1 VFGIFDWVVV
11 AAYFAAMAAIGAHF
25 SRKNKNFGDFMFG
38 GGNMPWLAVGI
49 SLIATSVS
57 ANTFLGNPADTFAQD
72 MRLLMLGGGSLLAI
86 AVTGIVFIPRFRA
99 SGVSSAYEL
108 LERRFSRPVRLLA
121 ATLYSLHLLLRTGLL
136 IYVPALVLERILHVP
151 LWASILLMSVAAVLY
166 TYHGGIR
173 AVTWT
178 DVVQFVVFFGAGLG
192 ALWICADRLGGFGAA
207 MSLAG
212 EAGKTRWFS
221 TEWNPASDRNLWS
234 AVGAY
239 AFFELAIRGCDQQFV
254 QRYLSCKNVREANL
268 SSLASGVLGIAV
280 GIVFFLLGAFLF
292 AYYRVAELA
301 PLPVADV
308 NQAFPH
314 FILTTLPTGFKGV
327 LVAAI
332 LAAAM
337 SSQSSA
343 LTALSN
349 TTVVDFL
356 KHDGAS
362 ESGLKPA
369 RRWVLIWGAAGTLAA
384 FAASMGNVSI
394 LSKALFFTSLFI
406 GPLLALFLLA
416 FFRPKLGSH
425 AVFAGAIGG
434 MIVLLLFLEIPVLPA
449 GMWNPPFGG
458 IFSWPW
464 NPLISMS
471 ATMVIA
477 EGLNMIGKKSPG
489 IGPFKDHNITA
500 SQQ

>member
-1 VFGIFDWVVV
+1 VFSIWDWAVV
-11 AAYFAAMAAIGAHF
+11 AVYFAAMAGIGAHF
-25 SRKNKNFGDFMFG
+25 SRKNRDFNDFMFG

-57 ANTFLGNPADTFAQD
+57 ASTFLGNPADAFAQD

-86 AVTGIVFIPRFRA
+86 AVTGFVFIPRFRA
-99 SGVSSAYEL
+99 AGVSSAYEL

-121 ATLYSLHLLLRTGLL
+121 ATLYSLHLVLRTGLL

-151 LWASILLMSVAAVLY
+151 QWSSILIMSVGAIIY

-178 DVVQFVVFFGAGLG
+178 DVVQFIVFFGAGFA
-192 ALWICADRLGGFGAA
+192 ALWICADRLGGFGPAYEMA
-207 MSLAG
+207 SN
-212 EAGKTRWFS
+212 AGKTRWFS
-221 TEWNPASDRNLWS
+221 AEWNPASDRNIWS
-234 AVGAY
+234 AIGAY

-301 PLPVADV
+301 PLPLADV

-314 FILTTLPTGFKGV
+314 FILTTLPAGFKGV

-356 KHDGAS
+356 RH
-362 ESGLKPA
+362 ESTGSAGLKPA
-369 RRWVLIWGAAGTLAA
+369 RHWILIWGAAGTAAA
-384 FAASMGNVSI
+384 FIASMGNVSI

-406 GPLLALFLLA
+406 GPLLGLFLLA
-416 FFRPKLGSH
+416 FFRPHLNSR
-425 AVFAGAIGG
+425 AVFTGAVGG
-434 MIVLLLFLEIPVLPA
+434 ILVLLLFLDIPVLPA
-449 GMWNPPFGG
+449 GVWNPPFGG

-464 NPLISMS
+464 NPLISLIG
-471 ATMVIA
+471 TWVIA
-477 EGLNMIGKKSPG
+477 EGLNVVMGRGQKLE
-489 IGPFKDHNITA
+489 
-500 SQQ
+500 

>member
-1 VFGIFDWVVV
+1 VFSIWDWGVVV
-11 AAYFAAMAAIGAHF
+11 LYFAAMAGIGAHF
-25 SRKNKNFGDFMFG
+25 SRKNRDFKDFMFG

-57 ANTFLGNPADTFAQD
+57 ASTFLGNPADAFAKD

-86 AVTGIVFIPRFRA
+86 AVTGLVFIPRFRA
-99 SGVSSAYEL
+99 SGVHSAYEL
-108 LERRFSRPVRLLA
+108 LEQRFSRPVRLLA

-136 IYVPALVLERILHVP
+136 IYVPALVLERILHAP
-151 LWASILLMSVAAVLY
+151 LWASILLMSVAAIFY

-178 DVVQFVVFFGAGLG
+178 DVVQFAVFFGAGLA
-192 ALWICADRLGGFGAA
+192 ALLVLADSLGGFGEA
-207 MSLAG
+207 MKLAG

-221 TEWNPASDRNLWS
+221 AEWDPASDRNLWS

-254 QRYLSCKNVREANL
+254 QRYISCRSVREANL
-268 SSLASGVLGIAV
+268 SSLASGLLGVAV
-280 GIVFFLLGAFLF
+280 GVVFFLLGAFLF

-301 PLPVADV
+301 PLPLSDV

-314 FILTTLPTGFKGV
+314 FILTTLPAGFKGL

-349 TTVVDFL
+349 TTVIDFL
-356 KHDGAS
+356 RHDGAGS
-362 ESGLKPA
+362 TGLKPA
-369 RRWVLIWGAAGTLAA
+369 RHWVLIWGAAGTVAA
-384 FAASMGNVSI
+384 FVASMGNVSI

-406 GPLLALFLLA
+406 GPLLAMFLLA
-416 FFRPKLGSH
+416 FFRSRLNPR
-425 AVFAGAIGG
+425 AVFAGAVGG
-434 MIVLLLFLEIPVLPA
+434 MLVLLLFLDIPLLPA
-449 GMWNPPFGG
+449 GAWNPPFGG

-464 NPLISMS
+464 NPLISMT
-471 ATMVIA
+471 ATMLIA
-477 EGLNMIGKKSPG
+477 EGLNAVMGRKAVSR
-489 IGPFKDHNITA
+489 
-500 SQQ
+500 

>member
-1 VFGIFDWVVV
+1 MFSAWDWAVV
-11 AAYFAAMAAIGAHF
+11 ALYFAAMAGIGAHF
-25 SRKNKNFGDFMFG
+25 SRKNRDFKDFMFG
-38 GGNMPWLAVGI
+38 GGQMPWLAVGI

-57 ANTFLGNPADTFAQD
+57 ASTFLGNPADAFAQD

-86 AVTGIVFIPRFRA
+86 VVTGYVFIPRFRA
-99 SGVSSAYEL
+99 SGAHSAYEL
-108 LERRFSRPVRLLA
+108 LETRFSRPVRLLA

-151 LWASILLMSVAAVLY
+151 LWGSILLMSLAAILY

-178 DVVQFVVFFGAGLG
+178 DVVQFAVFFGAGIG
-192 ALWICADRLGGFGAA
+192 ALWFCADQLGGFGEAFR
-207 MSLAG
+207 LAG

-221 TEWNPASDRNLWS
+221 AEWNPASDRNLWS

-239 AFFELAIRGCDQQFV
+239 AVFELAIRGCDQQFV
-254 QRYLSCKNVREANL
+254 QRYISCRSVREANL
-268 SSLASGVLGIAV
+268 SSLASGLLGIAV

-301 PLPVADV
+301 PLPLENV

-314 FILTTLPTGFKGV
+314 FILTTLPAGFKGL

-349 TTVVDFL
+349 TTVIDFMRR
-356 KHDGAS
+356 DGAS
-362 ESGLKPA
+362 AASLKPA
-369 RRWVLIWGAAGTLAA
+369 RHWVLIWGVAGTAAAFLAA
-384 FAASMGNVSI
+384 LGEQSI
-394 LSKALFFTSLFI
+394 LAKALFFTSLFI
-406 GPLLALFLLA
+406 GPLLALFLMA
-416 FFRPKLGSH
+416 FFRPALNPR
-425 AVFAGAIGG
+425 AVFGGAVGG
-434 MIVLLLFLEIPVLPA
+434 MLTLLLFLDIPLLPP
-449 GMWNPPFGG
+449 GVWNPPLGG

-464 NPLISMS
+464 NPLIALV

-477 EGLNMIGKKSPG
+477 EGLNGVMGRRIKSP
-489 IGPFKDHNITA
+489 
-500 SQQ
+500 S